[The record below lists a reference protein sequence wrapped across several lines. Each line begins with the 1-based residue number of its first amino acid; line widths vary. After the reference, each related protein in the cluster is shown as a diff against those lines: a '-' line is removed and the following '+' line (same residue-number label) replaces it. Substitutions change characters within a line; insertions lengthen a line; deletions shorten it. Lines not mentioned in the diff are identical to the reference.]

1 MKFFQDRSSDPDVFG
16 IRSFLFLRF
25 SLPSTLIFVFVLIFG
40 YEYYLA
46 NTSKKSS
53 FSIIST

>member
-1 MKFFQDRSSDPDVFG
+1 MG
-16 IRSFLFLRF
+16 SFLFLRF
-25 SLPSTLIFVFVLIFG
+25 SLPSTHIFVFALTFG

-53 FSIIST
+53 FSIIPMHIKVLSLDWH